1 MLIATSVG
9 PNARLGV
16 GDEVVHALAMAIL
29 AKLDLTHLD
38 WVKDHASQ

>member
-16 GDEVVHALAMAIL
+16 GEVVHALAMAIL